1 MASRKKQTAQTELQ
15 EDAAVNETVEKSA
28 EKAAAKEK
36 PIVPKD
42 IDQNMIIPVINAF
55 PGKLVYVSQRTGEM
69 FTWEEL
75 GDEQDM
81 ELKELRNIKSSA
93 KAFFI
98 NGWISFSDE
107 YAWVVKYLGLEQFYK
122 QALSLEEFQEIFD
135 RSPAEI
141 KKIIAGLSAGQK
153 QSVAYMAREK
163 VISGEIDSRK
173 VIQAFEEALG
183 VELIER

>member
-69 FTWEEL
+69 FTWEEF

-98 NGWISFSDE
+98 NGWISFSNE
-107 YAWVVKYLGLEQFYK
+107 YAWVINYLGLEQYYK
-122 QALSLEEFQEIFD
+122 HALKPDEFEDIFQK
-135 RSPAEI
+135 SPSEVKRIVAQ
-141 KKIIAGLSAGQK
+141 LSAGQK

-173 VIQAFEEALG
+173 VIQAFEDSLG